1 MTDEEICREYRLAK
15 YPGKQV
21 KILAEENGCSMGTIY
36 NILRANGV
44 QFKSDRTA
52 SKKGDDSNMET
63 KTSPGKEPAAP
74 AQEPPWS
81 PLPAAPPQ
89 AAADFDETAPKQ
101 RDKAPKETAEA
112 AVARS
117 IKEASR
123 PLLSAQ
129 THFPREPW
137 PLASSEDSA
146 GAGVMPDAPAAAG
159 TEERIATAPAGP
171 RNDVAGEERAAPE
184 REAKYVR
191 DWRPLLRT
199 LSDKVLATC
208 IHSPESG
215 AEPAEAGES
224 GNVYRISGAD
234 VSRMWHILGRLQG
247 VLEASAE
254 AGRPGEVMKDACD
267 ELEVILCGIQQ
278 DAG

>member
-52 SKKGDDSNMET
+52 GKKGDDSNMET

-89 AAADFDETAPKQ
+89 AAADFDDLGPSSLPDVQDIPEASAAPGMTSPPLRGSPPLEGRQ
-101 RDKAPKETAEA
+101 EA
-112 AVARS
+112 A
-117 IKEASR
+117 
-123 PLLSAQ
+123 
-129 THFPREPW
+129 
-137 PLASSEDSA
+137 
-146 GAGVMPDAPAAAG
+146 
-159 TEERIATAPAGP
+159 EEG
-171 RNDVAGEERAAPE
+171 
-184 REAKYVR
+184 
-191 DWRPLLRT
+191 
-199 LSDKVLATC
+199 
-208 IHSPESG
+208 
-215 AEPAEAGES
+215 
-224 GNVYRISGAD
+224 GNIYRISRKD
-234 VSRMWHILGRLQG
+234 LSRMWHILGRLQG

-254 AGRPGEVMKDACD
+254 AGKPWEVMKDACD